1 MAESHRKLPESE
13 LKAVSTLEI
22 NAAAHVRRVAFR
34 RRRISAAGA
43 SQSRPCRISSR
54 PWKIPTTSTRSYRWR
69 FSCPRWI
76 WVSGCSRRERPK
88 VRTFRY
94 VVNVPTHRFSGRSQL
109 RQILGPTCFDDDD
122 DEYVGHFWGL
132 IETRPFMR
140 VLQAIVRLAFEN
152 KDFNKS
158 A

>member
-1 MAESHRKLPESE
+1 M
-13 LKAVSTLEI
+13 
-22 NAAAHVRRVAFR
+22 
-34 RRRISAAGA
+34 
-43 SQSRPCRISSR
+43 
-54 PWKIPTTSTRSYRWR
+54 
-69 FSCPRWI
+69 
-76 WVSGCSRRERPK
+76 SGYSRRERPK

-94 VVNVPTHRFSGRSQL
+94 VANVSTHRFSGRAQL
-109 RQILGPTCFDDDD
+109 RQILGPTCFDDD

-152 KDFNKS
+152 KEFNKS